1 MKHTYSV
8 ESMCIGKWCKLFSD
22 TRDFCAGYLT
32 HAQYDHPRNALRIV
46 RGDGKVMHELK
57 ADDEVSVGMIASYPT
72 PAQYEHAAKIAL
84 EKAARIREQ
93 EARQEARRIARIS
106 VSA

>member
-1 MKHTYSV
+1 MKHTYAV
-8 ESMCIGKWCKLFSD
+8 EAICLEKWVKLFTD

-32 HAQYDHPRNALRIV
+32 HAQYDHPRNALRII
-46 RGDGKVMHELK
+46 RSDGKVMHELK

-84 EKAARIREQ
+84 EKAAWIREQ
-93 EARQEARRIARIS
+93 EARHEERRMARIS
-106 VSA
+106 FSA

>member
-1 MKHTYSV
+1 
-8 ESMCIGKWCKLFSD
+8 MCLEKWVKLFTD

-32 HAQYDHPRNALRIV
+32 HAQYDHPRNALRIM
-46 RGDGKVMHELK
+46 RSDGKVMHELK
-57 ADDEVSVGMIASYPT
+57 VDDEVRVGMIAGWPT
-72 PAQYEHAAKIAL
+72 PSQYEHAAKVAL

-93 EARQEARRIARIS
+93 DARQEERRIARIS

>member
-1 MKHTYSV
+1 MKYTYAV
-8 ESMCIGKWCKLFSD
+8 ESMCLGKWCKLFTD

-46 RGDGKVMHELK
+46 RSDGKVMHELK

-93 EARQEARRIARIS
+93 EARQEERRIARIS